1 MIVMSALVQPPFAS
15 QHRMLTSEEH
25 DFMLNQPTDTG
36 SVTSL
41 AQRLDAVEMQL
52 ATARRE
58 SQRWRAG
65 TVIFA
70 CIGVS
75 AVVLAATQST
85 RTPDV
90 VRARRFEVVDQG
102 DKVVLLAGI
111 GQHGGQLDV
120 WGNSGKNALRFGAN
134 PSGGDIAV
142 WNAAEQGVAGI
153 YATPEG
159 GRVEATCG
167 DGSSAVLRTDGGTPA
182 LLITDAQGNAR
193 IAATTTPA
201 STGLSIRTADG
212 KEVAA
217 LGATPI
223 NGGLIRISQ
232 EDGSIAVQA
241 VALQHGGSIGVAA
254 RDGSRAALLES
265 PTSSSGGTLSL
276 FAPGGAET
284 LSFTAHAEAG
294 ARITLTNNQRMP
306 AAMLEVAA
314 NDSAILSF
322 LQGGTRVA
330 GLGGSSSGGLLNL
343 SNATGKGVIVAGAA
357 SDADGGAISVRSGA
371 GSTLVRLGVDRIG
384 AGEVAVYDGPG
395 TRKRLLS
402 AIAAPP

>member
-1 MIVMSALVQPPFAS
+1 MSNEP
-15 QHRMLTSEEH
+15 SEIA
-25 DFMLNQPTDTG
+25 

-41 AQRLDAVEMQL
+41 AQRLDAIETQL
-52 ATARRE
+52 TSARRE
-58 SQRWRAG
+58 SRRWRAG
-65 TVIFA
+65 AITLA

-75 AVVLAATQST
+75 AVVLAAAQST

-120 WGNSGKNALRFGAN
+120 WGNSGKNALRLGAN
-134 PSGGDIAV
+134 PNGGDIAV
-142 WNAAEQGVAGI
+142 WNGAEQGIAGM
-153 YATPEG
+153 YATADG
-159 GRVEATCG
+159 GRVEATAA
-167 DGSSAVLRTDGGTPA
+167 DGSGAVLRTEGGTPA
-182 LLITDAQGNAR
+182 LFITDAQGNPR

-201 STGLSIRTADG
+201 SSGISIRSAEG
-212 KEVAA
+212 KETAA

-223 NGGLIRISQ
+223 NGGMIRISQ
-232 EDGSIAVQA
+232 EDGSVAVQA
-241 VALQHGGSIGVAA
+241 VALPHGGSIGVAA

-265 PTSSSGGTLSL
+265 PTESSGGTLAL

-284 LSFTAHAEAG
+284 LSLTARAEAG

-330 GLGGSSSGGLLNL
+330 GLGGSAAGGLLNL
-343 SNATGKGVIVAGAA
+343 SNASGKGVIIAGAA
-357 SDADGGAISVRSGA
+357 SDADGGAITVRSGA
-371 GSTLVRLGVDRIG
+371 GSTLVRVGVDRIG

-402 AIAAPP
+402 AIASPP

>member
-1 MIVMSALVQPPFAS
+1 
-15 QHRMLTSEEH
+15 
-25 DFMLNQPTDTG
+25 MLNDHRTPE
-36 SVTSL
+36 SNTSL
-41 AQRLDAVEMQL
+41 TQRLDAIERQL
-52 ATARRE
+52 SDARRE
-58 SQRWRAG
+58 SRRWRAG
-65 TVIFA
+65 AITLA

-75 AVVLAATQST
+75 VIVLAATQST

-120 WGNSGKNALRFGAN
+120 WGNTGKNALRLGAN

-142 WNAAEQGVAGI
+142 WNGAEQGVAGI

-159 GRVEATCG
+159 GRVEATAA
-167 DGSSAVLRTDGGTPA
+167 DGSGAILRTEGGAPA
-182 LLITDAQGNAR
+182 LLITDAQGNPR

-201 STGLSIRTADG
+201 SSGVSIRTADG
-212 KEVAA
+212 KEAAA
-217 LGATPI
+217 LGATPV
-223 NGGLIRISQ
+223 NGGMIRISQ
-232 EDGSIAVQA
+232 DDGSVAVQA
-241 VALQHGGSIGVAA
+241 VALPHGGSVGVAA

-265 PTSSSGGTLSL
+265 PTDSSGGTLAL

-284 LSFTAHAEAG
+284 LSLTARAEAG
-294 ARITLTNNQRMP
+294 ARITLTNGQRMP

-330 GLGGSSSGGLLNL
+330 GIGGSAAGGLLNL
-343 SNATGKGVIVAGAA
+343 SNASGKGVVVAGAA

-371 GSTLVRLGVDRIG
+371 GSTLVRVGVDRIG
-384 AGEVAVYDGPG
+384 AGEVAVYDGPC
-395 TRKRLLS
+395 TRKRVLS

>member
-1 MIVMSALVQPPFAS
+1 MMNE
-15 QHRMLTSEEH
+15 TS
-25 DFMLNQPTDTG
+25 DTAANP
-36 SVTSL
+36 SL
-41 AQRLDAVEMQL
+41 AQRLDAIEKELMS
-52 ATARRE
+52 TRRE
-58 SQRWRAG
+58 SLRWRAG
-65 TVIFA
+65 AITLA
-70 CIGVS
+70 CIGIS

-90 VRARRFEVVDQG
+90 VRARRFEVVDQS

-120 WGNSGKNALRFGAN
+120 WGNSGKNALRLGAN
-134 PSGGDIAV
+134 PSGGDIAI
-142 WNAAEQGVAGI
+142 WNGAEQGVAGL
-153 YATPEG
+153 YATADG
-159 GRVEATCG
+159 GRVEATAA
-167 DGSSAVLRTDGGTPA
+167 DGSSAVLRTEGGMPA
-182 LLITDAQGNAR
+182 LLITDSQGNAR
-193 IAATTTPA
+193 IAATTSPT
-201 STGLSIRTADG
+201 SSGISIRSAEG
-212 KEVAA
+212 KETAA

-223 NGGLIRISQ
+223 NGGMMRISQ
-232 EDGSIAVQA
+232 EDGSVAVQA

-265 PTSSSGGTLSL
+265 PTASSGGTLAL

-284 LSFTAHAEAG
+284 LSLTARAEAG
-294 ARITLTNNQRMP
+294 ARITLTNGQRVP

-330 GLGGSSSGGLLNL
+330 GLGGSSTGGLLNL
-343 SNATGKGVIVAGAA
+343 SNASGKGVIIAGAA

-371 GSTLVRLGVDRIG
+371 GSTLVRMGVDRIG

>member
-1 MIVMSALVQPPFAS
+1 MSNEP
-15 QHRMLTSEEH
+15 SEIA
-25 DFMLNQPTDTG
+25 

-41 AQRLDAVEMQL
+41 AQRLDAVETQL
-52 ATARRE
+52 SSARRE
-58 SQRWRAG
+58 SRRWRAG
-65 TVIFA
+65 AITLA
-70 CIGVS
+70 GIGVS
-75 AVVLAATQST
+75 AIVLAAAQST

-120 WGNSGKNALRFGAN
+120 WGNSGKNALRLGAN
-134 PSGGDIAV
+134 PNGGDIAV
-142 WNAAEQGVAGI
+142 WNGAEQGIAGM
-153 YATPEG
+153 YATADG
-159 GRVEATCG
+159 GRVEATAA
-167 DGSSAVLRTDGGTPA
+167 DGSGAVLRTEGGTPA
-182 LLITDAQGNAR
+182 LLITDAQGNPR

-201 STGLSIRTADG
+201 SSGISIRSAEG
-212 KEVAA
+212 KEIAA

-223 NGGLIRISQ
+223 NGGLIRIAQ
-232 EDGSIAVQA
+232 EDGSVAVQA
-241 VALQHGGSIGVAA
+241 VALPHGGSIGVAA

-265 PTSSSGGTLSL
+265 PTESSGGTLAL

-284 LSFTAHAEAG
+284 LSLTARAEAG

-306 AAMLEVAA
+306 AAMIEVAA

-330 GLGGSSSGGLLNL
+330 GLGGSSAGGLLNL
-343 SNATGKGVIVAGAA
+343 SNASGKGVIIAGAA

-371 GSTLVRLGVDRIG
+371 GSTLVRVGVDRIG

-402 AIAAPP
+402 AIASPP

>member
-1 MIVMSALVQPPFAS
+1 MSNEP
-15 QHRMLTSEEH
+15 SEIA
-25 DFMLNQPTDTG
+25 

-41 AQRLDAVEMQL
+41 AQRLDAIETQL
-52 ATARRE
+52 TSARRE
-58 SQRWRAG
+58 SRRWRAG
-65 TVIFA
+65 AIALA

-75 AVVLAATQST
+75 AVVLAAAQST
-85 RTPDV
+85 RTPEV

-120 WGNSGKNALRFGAN
+120 WGNSGKNALRLGAN
-134 PSGGDIAV
+134 PNGGDIAV
-142 WNAAEQGVAGI
+142 WNGAEQGIAGM
-153 YATPEG
+153 YATADG
-159 GRVEATCG
+159 GRVEATAA
-167 DGSSAVLRTDGGTPA
+167 DGSGAVLRTEGGTPA
-182 LLITDAQGNAR
+182 LLIMDAQGNPR

-201 STGLSIRTADG
+201 SSGISIRSAEG
-212 KEVAA
+212 KETAA

-223 NGGLIRISQ
+223 NGGMIRISQ
-232 EDGSIAVQA
+232 EDGSVAVQA
-241 VALQHGGSIGVAA
+241 VALPHGGSIGVAA

-265 PTSSSGGTLSL
+265 PTESSGGTLAL

-284 LSFTAHAEAG
+284 LSLTARAEAG

-330 GLGGSSSGGLLNL
+330 GLGGSAAGGLLNL
-343 SNATGKGVIVAGAA
+343 SNASGKGVIIAGAA
-357 SDADGGAISVRSGA
+357 SDADGGAITVRSGA
-371 GSTLVRLGVDRIG
+371 GSTLVRVGVDRIG

-402 AIAAPP
+402 AIASPP

>member
-1 MIVMSALVQPPFAS
+1 MSNEP
-15 QHRMLTSEEH
+15 SEIA
-25 DFMLNQPTDTG
+25 

-41 AQRLDAVEMQL
+41 AQRLDAVETQL
-52 ATARRE
+52 SSARRE
-58 SQRWRAG
+58 SRRWRAG
-65 TVIFA
+65 AIMLA
-70 CIGVS
+70 GIGVS
-75 AVVLAATQST
+75 AIVLAAAQST

-120 WGNSGKNALRFGAN
+120 WGNSGKNALRLGAN
-134 PSGGDIAV
+134 PNGGDIAV
-142 WNAAEQGVAGI
+142 WNGAEQGIAGM
-153 YATPEG
+153 YATADG
-159 GRVEATCG
+159 GRVEATAA
-167 DGSSAVLRTDGGTPA
+167 DGSGAVLRTEGGTPA
-182 LLITDAQGNAR
+182 LLITDAQGNPR

-201 STGLSIRTADG
+201 SSGISIRSAEG
-212 KEVAA
+212 KEIAA

-223 NGGLIRISQ
+223 NGGLIRIAQ
-232 EDGSIAVQA
+232 EDGSVAVQA
-241 VALQHGGSIGVAA
+241 VALPHGGSIGVAA

-265 PTSSSGGTLSL
+265 PTESSGGTLAL

-284 LSFTAHAEAG
+284 LSLTARAEAG

-306 AAMLEVAA
+306 AAMIEVAA

-330 GLGGSSSGGLLNL
+330 GLGGSSAGGLLNL
-343 SNATGKGVIVAGAA
+343 SNASGKGVIIAGAA

-371 GSTLVRLGVDRIG
+371 GSTLVRVGVDRIG

-402 AIAAPP
+402 AIASPP